1 MEFEFNLYDS
11 TKHVQVS
18 ANKLKIGENETDFEI
33 KFINRENAYIRMS
46 NQIYEIYDIQIG
58 DDLISFM
65 YNGLSYS
72 LPFKDEQAIL
82 LAKMGF
88 KSGKKSGQGAVKS
101 PMPGKIISLKKQ
113 IGDTVEAGEAVVI
126 LEAMKMENEL
136 KSPISGTVDAIHVTV
151 GTSVEKNTILLEIK

>member
-1 MEFEFNLYDS
+1 MEFEFNLRES
-11 TKHVQVS
+11 IKQLQVNS
-18 ANKLKIGENETDFEI
+18 GKLIIGEIESDYEL
-33 KFINRENAYIRMS
+33 KFITKNSAYIRMGS
-46 NQIYEIYDIQIG
+46 RIYEVYDIQIG

-65 YNGLSYS
+65 HDGIKYS
-72 LPFKDEQAIL
+72 LPYKDEQAIL

-88 KSGKKSGQGAVKS
+88 KSAKKSGQGAVKS

-136 KSPISGTVDAIHVTV
+136 KSPISGTVEAIHVAV
-151 GTSVEKNTILLEIK
+151 GTSVEKNTTLLEIK